1 MRHSHTLRIL
11 ADLSKCTKGVHPGAQ
26 WQWQQRRQIH
36 ISAPSASTN
45 EPLLT
50 EPIQS
55 SDNTSP
61 DAKFEISD
69 SPLPLLHVSLSA
81 SQNLHTRRGT
91 LVGLGGKPDNVVSTL
106 SILEPFRRLI
116 GGIPFL
122 YQRISSTSPITALIS
137 PKPSISSLA
146 VVHLDG
152 STDWMVIGRSLLAW
166 TGQTLSVRPTISP
179 KLSLAHWGSSEI
191 TGRGLFAI
199 AGNGSIAQIVLDS
212 GENYIA
218 HPSNVVGYSMNR
230 YPPLPYRLKASSFRL
245 QIPDLGLP
253 TLLPDTKFFRVMRES
268 RTWIAVTRIAHSLRT
283 WFRRSIWGDRLFLQ
297 FHGPATILLQTRAVR
312 LNDVLTSREVNEI
325 AEAPGGSVPK
335 SSPLVADIPDADISK
350 DVTKPLR
357 MSTASLGPDG
367 KIIFEK
373 DQPSSA
379 R

>member
-11 ADLSKCTKGVHPGAQ
+11 ADVFKCPKGAHPGAQ

-55 SDNTSP
+55 SDNISP

-152 STDWMVIGRSLLAW
+152 STDWMVVGRSLLAW

-179 KLSLAHWGSSEI
+179 KLVRS
-191 TGRGLFAI
+191 RG
-199 AGNGSIAQIVLDS
+199 
-212 GENYIA
+212 
-218 HPSNVVGYSMNR
+218 
-230 YPPLPYRLKASSFRL
+230 
-245 QIPDLGLP
+245 P
-253 TLLPDTKFFRVMRES
+253 T
-268 RTWIAVTRIAHSLRT
+268 
-283 WFRRSIWGDRLFLQ
+283 
-297 FHGPATILLQTRAVR
+297 
-312 LNDVLTSREVNEI
+312 
-325 AEAPGGSVPK
+325 
-335 SSPLVADIPDADISK
+335 SK
-350 DVTKPLR
+350 PR
-357 MSTASLGPDG
+357 G
-367 KIIFEK
+367 
-373 DQPSSA
+373 
-379 R
+379 